1 MKLIIQIPCYNEE
14 KYLPITLKDLP
25 KNVEGMD
32 EVEVL
37 VVDDGSFDKTAE
49 VARKYGADH
58 IVRFK
63 KHRGLAAA
71 FSAGIQ
77 ACLRQGADIIVNTD
91 ADNQYKGSEIPKLV
105 DPVLRGEAD
114 IVVGDRQTQTIP
126 HFSWMKKKLQKWGS
140 WLVRLLSKTK
150 IPDATSGFR
159 AISREAA
166 LRLNVI
172 SNFSYTLETLIQAG
186 KMNLAVRS
194 VPVETNKTPRASR
207 LFDNAFTFLKNSA
220 STILRTYAMH
230 EPLKIFLALAALF
243 FVLGL
248 IPGIRFLILFF
259 SGNPGGHI
267 QSLIL
272 SAVLLI
278 LSFLL
283 AVIAILSDLISSN
296 RKLIEEALWRIRRME
311 SKKIDEDEKGQ
322 PERGHPHHE

>member
-14 KYLPITLKDLP
+14 KYLPLTLKDLP

-37 VVDDGSFDKTAE
+37 VVDDGSSDNTAE
-49 VARKYGADH
+49 VARKNGVRH

-105 DPVLRGEAD
+105 APVLRGEAD
-114 IVVGDRQTQTIP
+114 IVVGDRRTQTIS
-126 HFSWMKKKLQKWGS
+126 HFSWTKKKLQKWGS
-140 WLVRLLSKTK
+140 RLVRILSKTK
-150 IPDATSGFR
+150 VADATSGFR

-166 LRLNVI
+166 LRLNVL
-172 SNFSYTLETLIQAG
+172 SDFSYTLETLIQAG
-186 KMNLAVRS
+186 KMNLAVKS
-194 VPVETNKTPRASR
+194 VPVETNETPRTSR
-207 LFDNAFTFLKNSA
+207 LFNNVFTFLKNSA
-220 STILRTYAMH
+220 STIVRTYAMH
-230 EPLKIFLALAALF
+230 EPLKIFLTVAALF

-248 IPGIRFLILFF
+248 IPGIRFLVFFF

-272 SAVLLI
+272 SAILLI
-278 LSFLL
+278 ISFLL
-283 AVIAILSDLISSN
+283 VVIAILSDLISSN
-296 RKLIEEALWRIRRME
+296 RKLIEETLWRLKKLE
-311 SKKIDEDEKGQ
+311 SEKQEEGDS
-322 PERGHPHHE
+322 PH

>member
-14 KYLPITLKDLP
+14 KYLPLTLKDLP

-37 VVDDGSFDKTAE
+37 VVDDGSSDNTAE
-49 VARKYGADH
+49 VARKNGVRH

-105 DPVLRGEAD
+105 APVLSGEAD
-114 IVVGDRQTQTIP
+114 IVVGDRRTQTIS
-126 HFSWMKKKLQKWGS
+126 HFSWTKKKLQKWGS
-140 WLVRLLSKTK
+140 RLVRILSKTK
-150 IPDATSGFR
+150 VADATSGFR

-166 LRLNVI
+166 LRLNVL
-172 SNFSYTLETLIQAG
+172 SDFSYTLETLIQAG
-186 KMNLAVRS
+186 KMNLAVKS
-194 VPVETNKTPRASR
+194 VPVETNETPRTSR
-207 LFDNAFTFLKNSA
+207 LFNNVFTFLKNSA
-220 STILRTYAMH
+220 STIVRTYAMH
-230 EPLKIFLALAALF
+230 EPLKIFLTVAALF

-248 IPGIRFLILFF
+248 IPGIRFLVFFF
-259 SGNPGGHI
+259 SGSPGGHI

-272 SAVLLI
+272 SAILLI
-278 LSFLL
+278 ISFLL
-283 AVIAILSDLISSN
+283 VVIAILSDLISSN
-296 RKLIEEALWRIRRME
+296 RKLIEETLWRLKKLE
-311 SKKIDEDEKGQ
+311 SEKQEEGDS
-322 PERGHPHHE
+322 PH

>member
-14 KYLPITLKDLP
+14 KYLPLTLKDLP

-37 VVDDGSFDKTAE
+37 VVDDGSSDNTAE
-49 VARKYGADH
+49 VARKNGVRH

-105 DPVLRGEAD
+105 APVLRGEAD
-114 IVVGDRQTQTIP
+114 IVVGDRRTQTIS
-126 HFSWMKKKLQKWGS
+126 HFSWTKKKLQKWGS
-140 WLVRLLSKTK
+140 RLVRILSKTK
-150 IPDATSGFR
+150 VADATSGFR

-166 LRLNVI
+166 LRLNVL
-172 SNFSYTLETLIQAG
+172 SDFSYTLETLIQAG
-186 KMNLAVRS
+186 KMNLAVKS
-194 VPVETNKTPRASR
+194 VPVETNETPRTSR
-207 LFDNAFTFLKNSA
+207 LFNNVFTFLKNSA
-220 STILRTYAMH
+220 STIVRTYAMH
-230 EPLKIFLALAALF
+230 EPLKIFLTVAALF

-248 IPGIRFLILFF
+248 IPGIRFLVFFF
-259 SGNPGGHI
+259 SGSPGGHI

-272 SAVLLI
+272 SAILLI
-278 LSFLL
+278 ISFLL
-283 AVIAILSDLISSN
+283 VVIAILSDLISSN
-296 RKLIEEALWRIRRME
+296 RKLIEETLWRLKKLE
-311 SKKIDEDEKGQ
+311 SEKQEEGDS
-322 PERGHPHHE
+322 PH